1 MSNIRNIEFVG
12 VYDIQM
18 QIIERVELLQE
29 GKNKDE
35 LYLREISLT
44 NTLVN
49 DNELSF
55 FDCFMQ

>member
-1 MSNIRNIEFVG
+1 MSNIEFVG

-18 QIIERVELLQE
+18 QIIERVELLQA
-29 GKNKDE
+29 GKNEDE